1 MTAEFTA
8 LGEGRYQVSGRL
20 GFETVPE
27 VWRKSRAVLDDGA
40 ASVIDLGAVT
50 QVDSAALALVIEWLR
65 WARSHGKQLGLVNMP
80 EALRALARISEVD
93 NLLESAPARP

>member
-1 MTAEFTA
+1 MTAGFTA

-27 VWRKSRAVLDDGA
+27 IWKKSLAVLDDGA

-80 EALRALARISEVD
+80 EALRALARISEVES
-93 NLLESAPARP
+93 LLESGAVNP